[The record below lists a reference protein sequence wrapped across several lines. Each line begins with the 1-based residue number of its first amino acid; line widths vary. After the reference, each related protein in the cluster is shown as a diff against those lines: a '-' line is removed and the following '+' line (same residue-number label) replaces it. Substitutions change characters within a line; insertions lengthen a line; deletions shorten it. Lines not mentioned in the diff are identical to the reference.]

1 MGLGFH
7 NAGKIE
13 RNPVLIAAHVRIPA
27 PIILDLVAATLPEQI
42 AALPAA
48 GVYALQSAERPP
60 YLSWSSSLRRRL
72 ARLLVSPQG
81 GADSPI
87 ARLRKN
93 LTSVDC
99 WPTGSRLETLL
110 LLYDLS
116 RLHYPDEYLA
126 RLRLRMPWFI
136 GLTHS
141 DMFPRL
147 RVMNRIPRQDVPIFG
162 PFASRDLAQAYEQ
175 EVLSL
180 FQIRRCTEV
189 LAPDPNHP
197 GCIYGEMN
205 QCLRPCQCAVTAEEY
220 ATEAGRVADFLSTNG
235 KSAVTVLS
243 AARDRACE
251 ETDFEQAAQIH
262 KRLEKVSAA
271 VSARHEVVTEIQH
284 FDGVALTRAAEK
296 RQFRL
301 WPMMQGLWQECV
313 TLDFSAEESRAKS
326 LDHELRERLSQSLSA
341 PRTAGKRVEELAI
354 FSRWYFSSW
363 RDGEWFPF
371 RTLADLNYRRLV
383 RQISS
388 MLKADSAVTR

>member
-1 MGLGFH
+1 
-7 NAGKIE
+7 
-13 RNPVLIAAHVRIPA
+13 VRIPA
-27 PIILDLVAATLPEQI
+27 PIILDLTGAALAEQI

-48 GVYALQSAERPP
+48 GVYALHAAERPP

-72 ARLLVSPQG
+72 ARLLVSSHA

-87 ARLRKN
+87 TRLRRN
-93 LTSVDC
+93 LTSVEC
-99 WPTGSRLETLL
+99 WATGSRLETLL

-116 RLHYPDEYLA
+116 KLHYPDQYLT

-136 GLTHS
+136 GLTHN
-141 DMFPRL
+141 DAFPRL
-147 RVMNRIPRQDVPIFG
+147 RVTNRIPRQDAPLFG

-180 FQIRRCTEV
+180 FQIRRCTDV
-189 LAPDPNHP
+189 LAPHTDHP

-205 QCLRPCQCAVTAEEY
+205 QCLRPCQCAVTAQEY
-220 ATEAGRVADFLSTNG
+220 GTEAARVEDFLSTNG
-235 KSAVTVLS
+235 KSTLTALS

-251 ETDFEQAAQIH
+251 DTDFEQAAQLH
-262 KRLEKVSAA
+262 KRLERVNAA
-271 VSARHEVVTEIQH
+271 AGARQEVVTEIHH
-284 FDGVALTRAAEK
+284 FDGVALTRASER

-301 WPMMQGLWQECV
+301 WPMLQGLWQDCV
-313 TLDFSAEESRAKS
+313 TLDFSAEESQPKS

-341 PRTAGKRVEELAI
+341 PRSTGQRLEELAI
-354 FSRWYFSSW
+354 FARWYFSSW

-388 MLKADSAVTR
+388 MLKADTVKAS